1 MLNEV
6 ILVKPTYFKETG
18 NKQTFDKNGKPNVF
32 LQPIAGNIPNTSMVL
47 AGSVA
52 IGNGILNTDGS
63 IAGRGLQLVLVN
75 ETETDETFGRQFSVT
90 VLDHDVDPTTVLDYR
105 TKLGAGNVNVIA
117 VPKAADGGGNA
128 PVVNTSKV
136 SATAPAG
143 PVKS

>member
-18 NKQTFDKNGKPNVF
+18 NKQTFDKNTKPNVF
-32 LQPIAGNIPNTSMVL
+32 LQPIAGNMPNRAMVI

-52 IGNGILNTDGS
+52 IGNGILLSDGA

-75 ETETDETFGRQFSVT
+75 ETAADETFGRQFSVT

-105 TKLGAGNVNVIA
+105 TKLGAGNVITID
-117 VPKAADGGGNA
+117 VPKAADGGGSNT

-136 SATAPAG
+136 STAAPAG
-143 PVKS
+143 PVK